1 MEKIRILVWDLP
13 VRVFHWLLAIAFA
26 GAYLTSGY
34 DRLRYVHVTFGY
46 TVAVLIV
53 FRLAWAIIG
62 TRHARLSSFSYGP
75 RAVREYLGSLLVR
88 NPRHYVGHNPA
99 GSWAIYA
106 ILTLGIVTT
115 GTGYARYGHL
125 VGKWINGVHEV
136 AGNLFL
142 TVVIAHIAGV
152 VVSSVLH
159 RENLAK
165 AMVTGYKA
173 GPPSEAIPAT
183 RWVTAILLAGF
194 VAAFWSGGIEIPGLP
209 RKADTSAA
217 AAAGAQP
224 GHPASARD
232 ERADEQHE
240 SRERGGRARVRS
252 LRPLGP
258 FVALAERPRSAPAVS

>member
-13 VRVFHWLLAIAFA
+13 VRVFHWLLAISFA

-34 DRLRYVHVTFGY
+34 DRLRYVHVTLGY
-46 TVAVLIV
+46 TIAVLIA
-53 FRLAWAIIG
+53 FRLAWAVIG

-75 RAVREYLGSLLVR
+75 RAVRAYLGSLLAR
-88 NPRHYVGHNPA
+88 NPRHFVGHNPA

-106 ILTLGIVTT
+106 IVTLGIVTT
-115 GTGYARYGHL
+115 GTGYARYNHL
-125 VGKWINGVHEV
+125 VGKWIDDVHQV
-136 AGNLFL
+136 AGNVFL
-142 TVVIAHIAGV
+142 SVVIVHVAGV
-152 VVSSVLH
+152 LVSSFLH

-173 GPPSEAIPAT
+173 GHPGDSIPTT

-209 RKADTSAA
+209 RKPVASAA
-217 AAAGAQP
+217 AAASTQP
-224 GHPASARD
+224 KHPASVRS

-240 SRERGGRARVRS
+240 SRERGG
-252 LRPLGP
+252 
-258 FVALAERPRSAPAVS
+258 

>member
-13 VRVFHWLLAIAFA
+13 VRVFHWLLAISFA

-34 DRLRYVHVTFGY
+34 DRLRYVHVTLGY

-75 RAVREYLGSLLVR
+75 RAVREYLGSLLAR

-125 VGKWINGVHEV
+125 VGKWINDVHQV

-142 TVVIAHIAGV
+142 AVVIAHIAGV
-152 VVSSVLH
+152 VVSSFLH

-173 GPPSEAIPAT
+173 GPPGEAIPAT
-183 RWVTAILLAGF
+183 RLGDRDPAGRLRCR
-194 VAAFWSGGIEIPGLP
+194 VLERRHRNPGSDP
-209 RKADTSAA
+209 
-217 AAAGAQP
+217 
-224 GHPASARD
+224 
-232 ERADEQHE
+232 E
-240 SRERGGRARVRS
+240 SRHVRDGRCRCAAEAPGIGARRARR
-252 LRPLGP
+252 R
-258 FVALAERPRSAPAVS
+258 AA